1 MTDNSQEMSH
11 DPEILLILTS
21 HPDFARVSES
31 GLTALIAAG
40 AISEMTFGSVLIRQ
54 GDPGR
59 GIWILIDGTLEIL
72 VDGDLVNRIDRAG
85 EVIGQIS
92 AVSLLHATATVR
104 TAEPTRCLYVPHEA
118 LHRLLARHSELA
130 QAILRSMVKYH
141 GRR

>member
-1 MTDNSQEMSH
+1 MD
-11 DPEILLILTS
+11 DPTEILLTLTTN
-21 HPDFARVSES
+21 PDFVGVSES
-31 GLTALIAAG
+31 ALLALIAAG
-40 AISEMTFGSVLIRQ
+40 AISEMASASVLIRQ

-72 VDGDLVNRIDRAG
+72 VDGDLVNQIDRAG

-104 TAEPTRCLYVPHEA
+104 AAEPTRCLYVPHEA